1 MLQRRYTLG
10 RTEKSMLERGMI
22 VPASFLLLQCNVMKP
37 QDKVRRNR
45 IASLRLIPS
54 RGIYEE
60 EDKYENCCLV
70 RCFDLPTRLQQY
82 YMIIYTI

>member
-1 MLQRRYTLG
+1 
-10 RTEKSMLERGMI
+10 MLERGMI

-45 IASLRLIPS
+45 MASMKLNPS

-70 RCFDLPTRLQQY
+70 RYFDLPTQVQQY
-82 YMIIYTI
+82 YMIIKYTT